1 MNESDVFGDKQWAK
15 EDQELIEMRAG
26 IIDGIIGTPVKV
38 EVNPNIEIVTPPEVT
53 EALLCIKWTL
63 IVIAVLLLIRILK
76 K

>member
-1 MNESDVFGDKQWAK
+1 MTG
-15 EDQELIEMRAG
+15 L
-26 IIDGIIGTPVKV
+26 IDGIVGTPIKV

-53 EALLCIKWTL
+53 DALLCIKWTL

>member
-1 MNESDVFGDKQWAK
+1 MAT
-15 EDQELIEMRAG
+15 G
-26 IIDGIIGTPVKV
+26 IIDGIVGTPVKV

-63 IVIAVLLLIRILK
+63 MVIAVLLLIRILK

>member
-1 MNESDVFGDKQWAK
+1 MIAT
-15 EDQELIEMRAG
+15 G
-26 IIDGIIGTPVKV
+26 IIDGLVGTPIKV
-38 EVNPNIEIVTPPEVT
+38 EVNPDVRIVTPPEVT